1 MPVALH
7 CVGARHPIVYVALVV
22 RGRAVHVRVRR
33 RAVEVRSGRVGTAY
47 ERPDTGLRKQRRK
60 YATGPPS
67 KRGREIPGFPSF
79 KHAFKAY
86 PPSGARRESQTLTQS
101 ALKCANVMSKCSFT

>member
-47 ERPDTGLRKQRRK
+47 ERPDKLACVNSVENMRLAPRLPVT
-60 YATGPPS
+60 S
-67 KRGREIPGFPSF
+67 IE
-79 KHAFKAY
+79 
-86 PPSGARRESQTLTQS
+86 
-101 ALKCANVMSKCSFT
+101 